1 MGKAT
6 TNAGIQGEWQLLGTA
21 FDANA
26 EDLADLALSRER
38 LGALLTRAIEVN
50 QQQAAHTAGKQTAS
64 QDLRAIL
71 SEGQRLAT
79 GLRKLIKNHYG
90 ISSEKL
96 AEFGIQPY
104 RGRKP
109 KTEPV
114 EIPETPEVPVT
125 E

>member
-6 TNAGIQGEWQLLGTA
+6 TNAGIQGEWQLLGAA

-26 EDLADLALSRER
+26 ADLTDLAASRDR
-38 LGALLTRAIEVN
+38 LGVLLARAVEVS
-50 QQQAAHTAGKQTAS
+50 QQQAAHTAAKQEAS
-64 QDLRAIL
+64 QELRAIL
-71 SEGQRLAT
+71 AEGQRLAT

-96 AEFGIQPY
+96 AEFDIQPF
-104 RGRKP
+104 RSRKR
-109 KTEPV
+109 KVAPV
-114 EIPETPEVPVT
+114 EIPEIPEGPSP